1 MLQDNPL
8 IIICYLLIINLLAF
22 LLFGI
27 DKRRASKHRYRISEA
42 ALFSVALLGG
52 SIGAWAGMYA
62 FRHKTAHWYFVVGI
76 PLILLAQVVWGSKQ
90 NVHLGV
96 M

>member
-8 IIICYLLIINLLAF
+8 IIICYLLIINLLVFA
-22 LLFGI
+22 LFGI

-52 SIGAWAGMYA
+52 SIGAWAGMYV

-76 PLILLAQVVWGSKQ
+76 PLILVAQVAVVLWYLLK
-90 NVHLGV
+90 
-96 M
+96 

>member
-22 LLFGI
+22 ALFGI

-52 SIGAWAGMYA
+52 SIGAWAGMYV

-76 PLILLAQVVWGSKQ
+76 PLILVAQVAVVLWYLLK
-90 NVHLGV
+90 
-96 M
+96 

>member
-1 MLQDNPL
+1 MLENRYYVL
-8 IIICYLLIINLLAF
+8 IVYLLIINLLAF
-22 LLFGI
+22 ALYGI

-52 SIGAWAGMYA
+52 SIGAWAGIYF

-76 PLILLAQVVWGSKQ
+76 LLILVAQVAVVVWYLL
-90 NVHLGV
+90 N
-96 M
+96 